1 MLPYTLIS
9 ENLVAGYAMSKLWL
23 ECKAEDVRCAIELLH
38 SHGKIVKAI
47 LGGYGGLSTLSGSF
61 LPL

>member
-1 MLPYTLIS
+1 
-9 ENLVAGYAMSKLWL
+9 MSKLWL